1 MQERRVRAEQMGME
15 MDVACSSLESRLGM
29 SLDEIAAAEKS
40 STAAARHICRSL
52 KAELEDAE
60 LAMKLDKSLEDL
72 IRDDRKANGGG
83 RSMRRRGATSLRR
96 QFFAPPLFGQNR
108 CSRCCQ
114 PRHPAGARCLQ
125 ESWTCYNCGAV
136 GHRAFECP
144 SESLVF
150 AFRDESEPE
159 LDEPDDEDEQQTAAA
174 AVRTDVTLADLLCQR
189 PGGSDQRLEDLMSPR
204 SVTVASHAASA
215 VHVTGTWRLGDVL
228 PQEEDRKHEFKRSL
242 RTDEEYEKYLC
253 AFANAKGGKLYIGV
267 EDDGTCVGVEIDRKH
282 RDLYRL
288 RMDQLIHGMRPAGV
302 LARCVKVSFEPVR
315 GASTGTHVILI
326 SVTRSVEVCA
336 TRDSCVFLRRNG
348 SVSRLGLEESMALQE
363 EKVLEKHK
371 LLRQTTKAQRW
382 ARRRAGIASSSDES
396 DSDGSSSMS
405 PSPKRG
411 LATSASELEDSSSAS
426 DSEGGE
432 GGEGGESG
440 EGGPSA
446 LGGAAGSGRGR
457 QQRRRLNQGG
467 HALDS
472 VPEDDGGVEA
482 AVQAI
487 VL

>member
-1 MQERRVRAEQMGME
+1 MARQ
-15 MDVACSSLESRLGM
+15 
-29 SLDEIAAAEKS
+29 AA
-40 STAAARHICRSL
+40 
-52 KAELEDAE
+52 
-60 LAMKLDKSLEDL
+60 
-72 IRDDRKANGGG
+72 
-83 RSMRRRGATSLRR
+83 
-96 QFFAPPLFGQNR
+96 
-108 CSRCCQ
+108 
-114 PRHPAGARCLQ
+114 
-125 ESWTCYNCGAV
+125 
-136 GHRAFECP
+136 
-144 SESLVF
+144 
-150 AFRDESEPE
+150 
-159 LDEPDDEDEQQTAAA
+159 
-174 AVRTDVTLADLLCQR
+174 
-189 PGGSDQRLEDLMSPR
+189 SDQRTAGLSLAFFLA
-204 SVTVASHAASA
+204 VT
-215 VHVTGTWRLGDVL
+215 LGSMFVL
-228 PQEEDRKHEFKRSL
+228 R
-242 RTDEEYEKYLC
+242 YV
-253 AFANAKGGKLYIGV
+253 IGV

-288 RMDQLIHGMRPAGV
+288 RMDQLIQGMRPAGV

-371 LLRQTTKAQRW
+371 LLRQTTKAQRR

-432 GGEGGESG
+432 GG
-440 EGGPSA
+440 PSA
-446 LGGAAGSGRGR
+446 LGGAAGSGRER
-457 QQRRRLNQGG
+457 QQRRRLNHGG